1 MAFIRKRGGC
11 FQLVETYRDGDKVRQ
26 RLIAGLEHHDTPEAA
41 LSAYCSEYQ
50 EPHYATPRIRRR
62 RERLTQRIAA
72 LECYLSG
79 SVNLCETSSNL

>member
-26 RLIAGLEHHDTPEAA
+26 RLIAGLERNDTPEAA
-41 LSAYCSEYQ
+41 LAAYRTEYL
-50 EPHYATPRIRRR
+50 ERHYSTQRIRRR
-62 RERLTQRIAA
+62 RERLAQRIAA